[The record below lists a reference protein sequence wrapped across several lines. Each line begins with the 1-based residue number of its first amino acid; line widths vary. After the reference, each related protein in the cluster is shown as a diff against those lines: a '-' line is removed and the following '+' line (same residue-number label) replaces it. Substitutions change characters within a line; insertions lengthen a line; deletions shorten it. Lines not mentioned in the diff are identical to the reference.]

1 MRDRINYS
9 QSRLSVVG
17 RRHALAREELAL
29 SSAVCRLPTV
39 ATTASERSLVRTARI
54 LCCSYFLVASH
65 QSSSIDT
72 ILNGN
77 LTGKKEFITSCLSL
91 SKRKELCT
99 HNLHENCVVSVSS
112 LLHFAK
118 YAASFLVVGRAISTS
133 CCD

>member
-1 MRDRINYS
+1 MCRSLGGAGCGIGLIILNRGCL
-9 QSRLSVVG
+9 LSVVG

-39 ATTASERSLVRTARI
+39 ATTASERSLRTARI
-54 LCCSYFLVASH
+54 LCCSYFLVATSH

-91 SKRKELCT
+91 SKRIMYT
-99 HNLHENCVVSVSS
+99 
-112 LLHFAK
+112 
-118 YAASFLVVGRAISTS
+118 
-133 CCD
+133 